1 MIRIDKKNIK
11 TPAILDSEHPENKSS
26 AARKE
31 LEGLFDSGE
40 VEFEFISKIY
50 GHKSVKAALIEAQHG
65 KCCFCESKITAIS
78 FGDVEHY
85 RPKAALQ
92 LDDRLKLQY
101 PGYYWLAYDFDNLF
115 YCCQICNQTF
125 KRNYFPLE
133 DEEFR
138 VKTHHLTHKL
148 GEEKPLIVNPGP
160 DEPEVHIFFN
170 REIPVA
176 IDEKGKQTIKRTGLD
191 RSSLNKRRLNYLEM
205 LDMLAQYAR
214 NGDKRAQALIKEAS
228 NPESE
233 YSLMVRCNF
242 PDLLD

>member
-1 MIRIDKKNIK
+1 MIRIDKKAIQ
-11 TPAILDSEHPENKSS
+11 TPAILDSEHPENKST

-31 LEGLFDSGE
+31 LEDSFDSGN
-40 VEFEFISKIY
+40 VKFQFLSRIY
-50 GHKSVKAALIEAQHG
+50 GHTSVKSALIKAQHE

-92 LDDRLKLQY
+92 LDDRLPLQY
-101 PGYYWLAYDFDNLF
+101 PGYYWLAYDFDNIF
-115 YCCQICNQTF
+115 YCCQICNQSY

-133 DEEFR
+133 NEQFR

-148 GEEKPLIVNPGP
+148 AEEKPLIVNPGA
-160 DEPEVHIFFN
+160 DEPGEHIFFN
-170 REIPVA
+170 REIPIA
-176 IDEKGKQTIKRTGLD
+176 IDEKGEQTIKRTGLD
-191 RSSLNKRRLNYLEM
+191 RSSLNKRRLNYLKL
-205 LDMLAQYAR
+205 LDFIAQTAR
-214 NGDKRAQALIKEAS
+214 NGNEDSRALIKEAS
-228 NPESE
+228 SPESE